1 MAAPGAPKIHGMN
14 YLHPVFALGLFVEAF
29 VVLWL
34 INRWFRIEPAA
45 GHAPEIDGLRGLL
58 AFGVFVHHA
67 SIWYYFLQTGQWVV
81 PESRLYTHLGQ
92 TTVSLFFMITGFLF
106 FGKLLNSKSAPLDW
120 VRLYVSRCLRIL
132 PLYLLVMVVGA
143 ALIALIRHSGWVAP
157 LGQPWSEK
165 SLTGLF
171 TAGVTWTLS
180 YEWKFYY
187 ALPLCALLFGRVPKI
202 WLVFSVSMLFVSGMA
217 KALDIHALTF
227 LGGALAAVLTRCAWW
242 QWLARSAG
250 GNVLALLGL
259 VAAMMGFDTAY
270 MFWPLVLL
278 TLSFS
283 LIANGAGFWG
293 LLTTVL
299 SRAFGEITYSIYLLH
314 GPLLFIFFRFVLD
327 FETAA
332 QLAPLAYW
340 LTIAALVPVLL
351 LVSVLSFR
359 WIEQPS
365 MRKVSVLTAWL
376 RRRGRAQQGWV
387 K

>member
-1 MAAPGAPKIHGMN
+1 MN
-14 YLHPVFALGLFVEAF
+14 YLHPVFALGLYVEAF
-29 VVLWL
+29 AVLWL

-67 SIWYYFLQTGQWVV
+67 SIWYFFLRTGQWVV

-92 TTVSLFFMITGFLF
+92 TTVSIFFMITGFLF
-106 FGKLLNSKSAPLDW
+106 FGKLLHSRLVPIDW
-120 VRLYVSRCLRIL
+120 LRLYVSRCLRIL
-132 PLYLLVMVVGA
+132 PLYLLVMMVGA
-143 ALIALIRHSGWVAP
+143 ALIAFIRHSGWLVP
-157 LGQPWSEK
+157 LGQPWNEK

-187 ALPLCALLFGRVPKI
+187 ALPFLALLFGRVPLT
-202 WLVFSVSMLFVSGMA
+202 WLVVSVGMLLISGVA

-227 LGGALAAVLTRCAWW
+227 LGGALAVALARWAWW
-242 QWLARSAG
+242 QRLARSVW
-250 GNVLALLGL
+250 GNVLAMLGL
-259 VAAMMGFDTAY
+259 LAAVAGFDTAY
-270 MFWPLVLL
+270 TLWSLVLL

-314 GPLLFIFFRFVLD
+314 GPLLFFFFRFVLD

-365 MRKVSVLTAWL
+365 MRKVSALTAWL